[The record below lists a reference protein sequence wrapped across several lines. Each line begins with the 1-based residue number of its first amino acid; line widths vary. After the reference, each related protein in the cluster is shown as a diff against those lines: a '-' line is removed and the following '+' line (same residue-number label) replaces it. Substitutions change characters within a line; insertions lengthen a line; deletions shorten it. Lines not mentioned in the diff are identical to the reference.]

1 VSLDDGAVDQCI
13 LEIGTAA
20 YLSENT
26 LKTPASAHLR
36 KRRNTLFQLPN
47 GFGRSRHGNPVRTR
61 HKTASRN
68 NRLSLPVAPLS
79 PGLPGKSGLNRTQ
92 TSSEITNLCS
102 SIQTSLL
109 EG

>member
-20 YLSENT
+20 YLFENT
-26 LKTPASAHLR
+26 LENSGFSPSSETPEHAV
-36 KRRNTLFQLPN
+36 QLPN
-47 GFGRSRHGNPVRTR
+47 AFGRSRHGNPVRTR

-79 PGLPGKSGLNRTQ
+79 PGLPGKSGLNRPQ